1 MIETEYEAAAA
12 YVAAHCVPAG
22 ELAAR
27 VGVSPA
33 RLAELDAA
41 KVLPAPTYRVGRRS
55 VISAIRALGEPEADA
70 AGWYGV
76 AVVDWLRRAATLLET
91 TPPGWLKEAMADWL
105 AQDLRAELQAQAAD
119 AAAFGWAEMFGADG
133 ACGLKAVRGY
143 VDGEW
148 RGWMLGGWAV
158 CLRRFDGRHLA
169 VKEIERRR
177 IAALTGQGGKPLLEP
192 GERLAVVDAMRR
204 LDAVLLPF
212 APHERPH
219 GTPGIFLDEPARRYG
234 LPWTPPFGEAPTPP
248 PCLAAASGT

>member
-1 MIETEYEAAAA
+1 MMIEEQVRASAA
-12 YVAAHCVPAG
+12 YVAAHCVPAA

-33 RLAELDAA
+33 ELAGLEAA
-41 KVLPAPTYRVGRRS
+41 KVVPAPTYRVGRRS
-55 VISAIRALGEPEADA
+55 VISAIRALGEPEDGAED
-70 AGWYGV
+70 WYGM
-76 AVVDWLRRAATLLET
+76 AVVDWLRRAAVLAEQ
-91 TPPGWLKEAMADWL
+91 TPPGWMVETMADWL
-105 AQDLRAELQAQAAD
+105 AGDLQAELQAQAAD
-119 AAAFGWAEMFGADG
+119 AQAFGWGHMFADG
-133 ACGLKAVRGY
+133 VCDRRAARAY

-177 IAALTGQGGKPLLEP
+177 IAALTGEGGKALLEP
-192 GERLAVVDAMRR
+192 DERLAGVDAMRR

-234 LPWTPPFGEAPTPP
+234 LPWTPPFGDATTPP
-248 PCLAAASGT
+248 PYPAAATGR